1 VELLFSFS
9 FVSPF
14 FRRFM
19 KQRVVAL
26 LIGTIGVFLAGCEDN
41 TTNTPVTF
49 IPAPPSNL
57 MALSLTETSVRL
69 KWTTSP
75 SESNAEFMGYRV
87 TVTSGTQ
94 SFNPLT
100 LGKGQ
105 TIVDILGLDAGKTY
119 TFTVVAYTKD
129 TVSSSISIQWA
140 GAKRFR
146 GIRAFET
153 SSTNGSGIRLIDGT
167 NLTIANGTEWD
178 VCLDTRQEQGKPDN
192 WAFGSPRA
200 STYTDNDGKFIRG
213 AQAGQLAKAT
223 IIFCDSTSPLN
234 VTPYF
239 VVADSLEAV
248 FDSKAIGT
256 GKAIRQIM
264 LENLQAQ
271 SKNMIFYAMV
281 APDNSLDPPTTQY
294 RYAKIMLK
302 AAGGTVLQ
310 GTAPNRYVEID
321 YSIQTA
327 VGVPYALVKGIMPLD
342 NPRIVKIGTQSPR

>member
-1 VELLFSFS
+1 MKK
-9 FVSPF
+9 
-14 FRRFM
+14 RFLAAM
-19 KQRVVAL
+19 LGAL
-26 LIGTIGVFLAGCEDN
+26 GIVLAGCEDN

-57 MALSLTETSVRL
+57 MALSLSDTSVRI
-69 KWTTSP
+69 KWTPSP
-75 SESNAEFMGYRV
+75 SESNAEFKGYRV

-94 SFNPLT
+94 TFNPLT

-105 TIVDILGLDAGKTY
+105 TIVDVLGLDAGKTY
-119 TFTVVAYTKD
+119 SFTVVAYTND

-153 SSTNGSGIRLIDGT
+153 SSSNGSGIRLLDGS

-200 STYTDNDGKFIRG
+200 STYTDDEGKFIRG
-213 AQAGQLAKAT
+213 ARAGQLAKAT
-223 IIFCDSTSPLN
+223 IIFCDSTAPQN

-281 APDNSLDPPTTQY
+281 APDNSLNPPTTQY

-302 AAGGTVLQ
+302 AQGGAILQ

-327 VGVPYALVKGIMPLD
+327 VGVPYALVKGIIPFD
-342 NPRIVKIGTQSPR
+342 HPRIVKIGTQSPR